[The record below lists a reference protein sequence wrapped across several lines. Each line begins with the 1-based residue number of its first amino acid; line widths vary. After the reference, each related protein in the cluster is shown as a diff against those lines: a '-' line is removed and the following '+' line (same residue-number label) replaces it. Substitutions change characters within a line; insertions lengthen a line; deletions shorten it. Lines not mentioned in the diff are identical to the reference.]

1 MAAFISEDG
10 GESWPHKLLLDTR
23 ENVSYPDL
31 DQTEDGAI
39 HVVFDRDRTGAKDI
53 LYTRFNEKDVI
64 ENLSDNIFKTR
75 VNRP

>member
-10 GESWPHKLLLDTR
+10 GESWPHKLLLDAR

-31 DQTEDGAI
+31 DQTEDGTI

-53 LYTRFNEKDVI
+53 LYARFNEKDVI